1 MSFRGRTVVRT
12 FTYMQIITSWLSG
25 PQNFITGR
33 IMYNTVGNDQGVK
46 DLISRGETPF
56 ARKLLTEAFEKLIAD
71 SSQLKANPADAETEV
86 MEDSFDEVLQSL
98 KEKWVKPYQQMNYL
112 RHQLD
117 TPVAP
122 ALKGE
127 ESDQNSI
134 EAINHRKL
142 IASKILDLEQECI
155 QVWNERDY
163 YLKHG
168 KLANVAEAK
177 LIIPTDPIKLA
188 NLISNTTKNIRRN
201 RKAMADHPAQ
211 PQFAQLY
218 NEYKGKYKQ
227 ITGKDYDEKN

>member
-1 MSFRGRTVVRT
+1 
-12 FTYMQIITSWLSG
+12 
-25 PQNFITGR
+25 
-33 IMYNTVGNDQGVK
+33 MYNTIGNDQAVK

-56 ARKLLTEAFEKLIAD
+56 AKKLLVEAFEKLIAG
-71 SSQLKANPADAETEV
+71 SSKLKAESTPADTETEV
-86 MEDSFDEVLQSL
+86 MQDSFDEVLQSL

-117 TPVAP
+117 TP
-122 ALKGE
+122 ALKAE
-127 ESDQNSI
+127 DDDMNSI

-142 IASKILDLEQECI
+142 IASTILDLEQECI

-168 KLANVAEAK
+168 KLANVAEAN

-201 RKAMADHPAQ
+201 RKAMTDHPAQ

-227 ITGKDYDEKN
+227 ITGKDYDEK